1 MPLNKE
7 SKEMEKVEVNCL
19 SHFCWT
25 IGQDENQEKLERGSR
40 LRAPTRGRE
49 LTRITGL
56 AAPES
61 PDCPFPYSPKVLL
74 TKLFPGSTTEKPIPM
89 GFMKNLKKGRRG
101 LPGEA
106 ILTCSSGQSWKVK
119 LCLDADGLFLSKGWG
134 KFFKE
139 NQLCE
144 RDFLLFRYDG
154 GKTIKFDVR
163 VFGANGLPKV
173 KASDSGKENVCK
185 QVENN
190 TSRRVKDECL
200 SLDVQPEISA
210 HKKKRDELVETGVT
224 TMALVRYP
232 INEVPSPW
240 SKSLAFSSN
249 SPFFRCILDERSVK
263 RYLLKI
269 PKAAC
274 PIDMFP
280 SEKTDIILRN
290 SNLQFWVVNVQPT
303 MEAYTFQASGW
314 RKFVQENDLREGYVC
329 VFELLEINELLVHV
343 FH

>member
-1 MPLNKE
+1 MRTKVDMSLIKE
-7 SKEMEKVEVNCL
+7 TKGMGKVKANGL
-19 SHFCWT
+19 FHFCWT
-25 IGQDENQEKLERGSR
+25 VGQDENQEKL
-40 LRAPTRGRE
+40 
-49 LTRITGL
+49 
-56 AAPES
+56 
-61 PDCPFPYSPKVLL
+61 
-74 TKLFPGSTTEKPIPM
+74 PIPM

-190 TSRRVKDECL
+190 TSQRVKDECL

-249 SPFFRCILDERSVK
+249 SPFFRCILDECSVK
-263 RYLLKI
+263 RYFLKI

-274 PIDMFP
+274 PVDMFP

-290 SNLQFWVVNVQPT
+290 SNLQFWIVKVQPT
-303 MEAYTFQASGW
+303 MEAYTFQTAGW
-314 RKFVQENDLREGYVC
+314 RKFVQENDLKEGYVC
-329 VFELLEINELLVHV
+329 VFELLQINELLVHV